1 MNFYLKLLDENF
13 GQIIQHS
20 NDEYYKN
27 LVLFYVALMLFL
39 TLFFFL
45 CSRER
50 HNVLQ
55 LPLFFM
61 SFFFLFCCKLY
72 LGLQNCKSVFLI
84 LKISQYVE
92 SRQ

>member
-39 TLFFFL
+39 TLLFL
-45 CSRER
+45 CLRER

-61 SFFFLFCCKLY
+61 SFFFLFFCQLY
-72 LGLQNCKSVFLI
+72 LGLQIVNRYS
-84 LKISQYVE
+84 
-92 SRQ
+92 